1 MQRTWVDPRRFSQ
14 YLNNLTNLNDAA
26 IIKLANFLDVDP
38 IEIDADFE
46 KRAGIRWKRL
56 PKASSLTG
64 LQDPS
69 SKAQYFDN
77 SIMNH
82 AQLIYCDVDLIPIA
96 CKGSHLI
103 VCHERHINMQTRLSN
118 MQHDLFGLYQEHN
131 DGPWLCPPYV
141 EIPDDI
147 PSEQKRVVIATL
159 WI

>member
-1 MQRTWVDPRRFSQ
+1 MRITRSIDP
-14 YLNNLTNLNDAA
+14 AA
-26 IIKLANFLDVDP
+26 Y
-38 IEIDADFE
+38 
-46 KRAGIRWKRL
+46 KRAQKLSNEEAVR
-56 PKASSLTG
+56 
-64 LQDPS
+64 
-69 SKAQYFDN
+69 YFDN

-96 CKGSHLI
+96 CKGSYLI

-131 DGPWLCPPYV
+131 DGPWLCSPYV